1 MIAQDII
8 SSCTNI
14 TVGFLKNPDD
24 KDLVLSALARSEKGF
39 RDEEWRRFIDD
50 IPIGMAIGRYPY
62 TTNRKMQR
70 PILFRPLMLDVP
82 EPFDKDIKNA
92 LGCID

>member
-1 MIAQDII
+1 M
-8 SSCTNI
+8 
-14 TVGFLKNPDD
+14 
-24 KDLVLSALARSEKGF
+24 SALALSEKGF

-62 TTNRKMQR
+62 TTSRKMQR

-82 EPFDKDIKNA
+82 EPTDKDIA
-92 LGCID
+92 DTLGRITLDA